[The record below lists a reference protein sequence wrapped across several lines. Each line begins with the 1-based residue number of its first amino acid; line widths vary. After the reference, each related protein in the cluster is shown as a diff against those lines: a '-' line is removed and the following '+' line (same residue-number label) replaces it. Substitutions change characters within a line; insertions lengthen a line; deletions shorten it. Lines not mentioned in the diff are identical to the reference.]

1 MADDERAGQGDGG
14 GGGGALLGSPSH
26 HVACFNGPAHTWV
39 YGLIFRGGL
48 SAIEDRRVAALHG
61 PLEKNGALLY
71 VGLILR
77 FIKSVIKNVD
87 DSDLYDQSHHMSVFI
102 GDYNDRTIRRNHHHT
117 SHNTM
122 TTVKQTKPN
131 FNAHS
136 IHAWS

>member
-61 PLEKNGALLY
+61 PLEKCAFIRWFDLEIHKIDHQGMWMILIYTTNHITCRFLSVTIMTEQY
-71 VGLILR
+71 VEIT
-77 FIKSVIKNVD
+77 IT
-87 DSDLYDQSHHMSVFI
+87 H
-102 GDYNDRTIRRNHHHT
+102 RTI
-117 SHNTM
+117 
-122 TTVKQTKPN
+122 Q
-131 FNAHS
+131 
-136 IHAWS
+136 